1 MHSNC
6 LCNEEISLRNR
17 VLQAVPQPDRSLV
30 RDAHKVAHRIASWL
44 GRHNPADAEWVE
56 AYTGRKRTMYANAYW
71 DLTMTPLNRSDRFLK
86 SFIKGEKVSDVS
98 RDPRMIQA
106 RNPRYNIAM
115 GNYLKPIEHKLYNIR
130 GTRQLTKL
138 LPRSRIIAKGLNHT
152 QRAQL
157 LHHKMRPGWTCISL
171 DASRFDAHVSKELLQ
186 VEHAVYL
193 GCYPA
198 DRTLQRLCSWQLV
211 NHGWTANGIR
221 YKCPG
226 GRMSGDMNTALGNC
240 LLMTIMLA
248 TIMRR
253 LRVSP
258 KRWDM
263 LCDGDDTLLF
273 IPTTSMDLLPRV
285 LSGFENFG
293 MEMKLDNI
301 TTDYHNILFCQCK
314 PIVTASGYR
323 MVQDPNK
330 ITAISACSSKHFLH
344 PQTINGFLTVL
355 GKCYLS
361 IYHGVPILQAMAEC
375 YIRNGRGVLPRSIEM
390 SGVLYRA
397 KREVEAPTFHDGPSP
412 ITEEARES
420 FADAWGYS
428 PAEQR
433 IIEDHYAH
441 LVL

>member
-30 RDAHKVAHRIASWL
+30 RDAQKVAHRISGWL
-44 GRHNPADAEWVE
+44 GRHAPADAEWVE
-56 AYTGRKRTMYANAYW
+56 SYTGRKRTMYANAYW

-106 RNPRYNIAM
+106 RNPRYNICL
-115 GNYLKPIEHKLYNIR
+115 GNYLKPIEHKLYNIK

-138 LPRSRIIAKGLNHT
+138 LPRSRLIAKGLNHT
-152 QRAQL
+152 QRAAL
-157 LHHKMRPGWTCISL
+157 LKTKLKEGWTCISL
-171 DASRFDAHVSKELLQ
+171 DASRFDAHVSRELLQ
-186 VEHAVYL
+186 VEHAVYQ
-193 GCYPA
+193 GCYPG
-198 DRTLQRLCSWQLV
+198 DSTLQRLCSWQLV
-211 NHGWTANGIR
+211 NHGWTSNGIR

-240 LLMTIMLA
+240 LLIVIMLA

-253 LRVSP
+253 LSCKPRD
-258 KRWDM
+258 WDM

-273 IPTTSMDLLPRV
+273 LPPHRVALLNQVLDL
-285 LSGFENFG
+285 FNKFG

-301 TTDYHNILFCQCK
+301 TKDYHQILFCQCK
-314 PIVTASGYR
+314 PIITSTGYR
-323 MVQDPNK
+323 MVQNPDK
-330 ITAISACSSKHFLH
+330 ITSISVCSSKHFLH
-344 PQTINGFLTVL
+344 PQTIDGFLTVL

-375 YIRNGRGVLPRSIEM
+375 YIRNGRGKLPRTIEM
-390 SGVLYRA
+390 SGILYRA
-397 KREVEAPTFHDGPSP
+397 KREVESATFHDGTSP
-412 ITEEARES
+412 ITEEARLS
-420 FADAWGYS
+420 FEEAWGYS
-428 PAEQR
+428 PTEQR
-433 IIEDHYAH
+433 TIENFYAT